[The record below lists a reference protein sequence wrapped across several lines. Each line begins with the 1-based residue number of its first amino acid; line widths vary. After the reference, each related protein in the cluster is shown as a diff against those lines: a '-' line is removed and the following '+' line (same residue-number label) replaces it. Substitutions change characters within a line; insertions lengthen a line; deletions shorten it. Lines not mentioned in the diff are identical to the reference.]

1 MQNLTEGRL
10 TTHVLDTARGCPAS
24 FMRVDL
30 CAGDERATVTLDA
43 GGRAVLL
50 EGEFFRPGDYEIL
63 FHAGDYQLHYGAAA
77 FFNIIPIRF
86 TITDAGQHY
95 HIPLVL
101 SPYGYSTY
109 RGG

>member
-1 MQNLTEGRL
+1 MTDGRL
-10 TTHVLDTARGCPAS
+10 TTHVLDTARGAPAS
-24 FMRVDL
+24 FMRVDFQHNSNL
-30 CAGDERATVTLDA
+30 PATVTLDA

-50 EGEFFRPGDYEIL
+50 EGEYFTPGEYEIS
-63 FHAGDYQLHYGAAA
+63 FHAGDYQQHYGAAA
-77 FFNIIPIRF
+77 FFTIIPIRF
-86 TITDAGQHY
+86 TITDASQHY

>member
-1 MQNLTEGRL
+1 LTGRL
-10 TTHVLDTARGCPAS
+10 TTHVLDTARGCAAS
-24 FMRVDL
+24 FMRVDFSS
-30 CAGDERATVTLDA
+30 GDELATVTLDA

-50 EGEFFRPGDYEIL
+50 EGADFCAGDYEIL
-63 FHAGDYQLHYGAAA
+63 FHAGDYQQHYGAAA
-77 FFNIIPIRF
+77 FFTIIPIRF
-86 TITDAGQHY
+86 TITDASQHY

>member
-1 MQNLTEGRL
+1 LTEGRL

-24 FMRVDL
+24 FMRVDFRRL
-30 CAGDERATVTLDA
+30 DGTPATLTLDT

-50 EGEFFRPGDYEIL
+50 EGEAFLPGDYEIS
-63 FHAGDYQLHYGAAA
+63 FHAGDYQQHYGAAA
-77 FFNIIPIRF
+77 FFTVIPIRF
-86 TITDAGQHY
+86 TITDASQHY

>member
-1 MQNLTEGRL
+1 LTGRL
-10 TTHVLDTARGCPAS
+10 TTHVLDTARGCAAS
-24 FMRVDL
+24 FMRVDF
-30 CAGDERATVTLDA
+30 CREGAMPATVTLDT

-50 EGEFFRPGDYEIL
+50 EGDFFTPGDYEIS
-63 FHAGDYQLHYGAAA
+63 FHAGDYQIHYGGAA
-77 FFNIIPIRF
+77 FFTIIPIRF
-86 TITDAGQHY
+86 TITDASQHY

>member
-1 MQNLTEGRL
+1 L
-10 TTHVLDTARGCPAS
+10 TTHVLDTARGCAAS
-24 FMRVDL
+24 FMRVDFQ
-30 CAGDERATVTLDA
+30 AGGGPLATVTLDA

-50 EGEFFRPGDYEIL
+50 EGADFLAGEHEIL

-77 FFNIIPIRF
+77 FFTIIPIRF
-86 TITDAGQHY
+86 TITDASQHY

>member
-1 MQNLTEGRL
+1 LTGRL
-10 TTHVLDTARGCPAS
+10 TTHVLDTARGVAAS
-24 FMRVDL
+24 FMRVDFQHN
-30 CAGDERATVTLDA
+30 ANSPATVTLDA

-50 EGEFFRPGDYEIL
+50 EGDAFIEGDYEIS
-63 FHAGDYQLHYGAAA
+63 FHAGDYQQHYGAAA
-77 FFNIIPIRF
+77 FFTIIPIRF
-86 TITDAGQHY
+86 TITDASQHY

>member
-1 MQNLTEGRL
+1 MAGRL
-10 TTHVLDTARGCPAS
+10 TTHVLDTARGCAAS
-24 FMRVDL
+24 FMRVDF
-30 CAGDERATVTLDA
+30 CRFDEPHATVTLDT

-50 EGEFFRPGDYEIL
+50 EGAEFLSGDYEIL
-63 FHAGDYQLHYGAAA
+63 FHAGDYQKHYGAAA
-77 FFNIIPIRF
+77 FFTIIPIRF
-86 TITDAGQHY
+86 TITDASQHY

>member
-1 MQNLTEGRL
+1 MTGRL
-10 TTHVLDTARGCPAS
+10 TTHVLDTARGCAAS
-24 FMRVDL
+24 FMRVDF
-30 CAGDERATVTLDA
+30 CAGDELATVTLDA

-50 EGEFFRPGDYEIL
+50 EGPGFVPGDYEIL

-77 FFNIIPIRF
+77 FFTVIPIRF
-86 TITDAGQHY
+86 TITDASQYY

>member
-1 MQNLTEGRL
+1 
-10 TTHVLDTARGCPAS
+10 
-24 FMRVDL
+24 MRVDFCRL
-30 CAGDERATVTLDA
+30 ETPPASVTLDT

-50 EGEFFRPGDYEIL
+50 EGDSFLPGDYEIA
-63 FHAGDYQLHYGAAA
+63 FHAGDYQQNYGAAA
-77 FFNIIPIRF
+77 FFTIIPIRF
-86 TITDAGQHY
+86 TITDASQHY

>member
-1 MQNLTEGRL
+1 MTEGRL
-10 TTHVLDTARGCPAS
+10 TTHVLDTARGCAAS
-24 FMRVDL
+24 FMRVDF
-30 CAGDERATVTLDA
+30 CRGDAPPATVTLDA

-63 FHAGDYQLHYGAAA
+63 FHAGDYQQHYGAAA
-77 FFNIIPIRF
+77 FFTIIPIRF
-86 TITDAGQHY
+86 VITNASQHY